1 METVRSYAIF
11 FLLHLL
17 SNMAVTSSGPPT
29 TEPLTQGLDLAL
41 TDTQNIYYTLPLEV
55 VERLLSKESATAN
68 SLERLLA
75 LVTNL
80 QDRTSRCTSSCK
92 EPPNSDTF
100 TKLLILLLEKIDK
113 EQDRLEKEVASL
125 TEALKNEK
133 ADPSQGSFECPREP
147 TSASCTAVLSF
158 LQGLQDISGPKDHSG
173 CSDPPAQL
181 LDSFANNCHR
191 SPDRPKDCY
200 ELYQQGKNESGIY
213 TIYPH
218 KCHRA
223 EKGIQVWCDL
233 EGDEGGWTVALSRK
247 PCDEQV
253 SFNRGWRDYKIGFG
267 DPQTEYWI
275 GNDALHSMTYGARQI
290 LRIELEDWD
299 GAKRF
304 VEYSSFSVESE
315 DLSYRLHLGGVS
327 GTGGDAFSYHDN
339 MAFTTSDRD
348 NDRYGGN
355 CAVQFAGGFW
365 YNTCHEVSPTSLLL
379 EKQTSQKGITWTS
392 WYPDRTTLKEVYF
405 KLKEYPCL

>member
-1 METVRSYAIF
+1 
-11 FLLHLL
+11 
-17 SNMAVTSSGPPT
+17 MAVTSSGPPT
-29 TEPLTQGLDLAL
+29 TDPLTQGLDLAL

-158 LQGLQDISGPKDHSG
+158 LQGLQDISGPKAHSG

-191 SPDRPKDCY
+191 SPDRPKVPY
-200 ELYQQGKNESGIY
+200 
-213 TIYPH
+213 
-218 KCHRA
+218 
-223 EKGIQVWCDL
+223 
-233 EGDEGGWTVALSRK
+233 
-247 PCDEQV
+247 
-253 SFNRGWRDYKIGFG
+253 
-267 DPQTEYWI
+267 
-275 GNDALHSMTYGARQI
+275 
-290 LRIELEDWD
+290 
-299 GAKRF
+299 
-304 VEYSSFSVESE
+304 YSW
-315 DLSYRLHLGGVS
+315 
-327 GTGGDAFSYHDN
+327 
-339 MAFTTSDRD
+339 
-348 NDRYGGN
+348 
-355 CAVQFAGGFW
+355 Q
-365 YNTCHEVSPTSLLL
+365 
-379 EKQTSQKGITWTS
+379 
-392 WYPDRTTLKEVYF
+392 
-405 KLKEYPCL
+405 